1 MKTFCHAL
9 VPVCGTIES
18 TETPTGRRYITPDG
32 IFPSVTTVT
41 GWAKRKFFA
50 KWRRDNPEESRRI
63 LSRGTRVHAIIED
76 YLHNRIESTLVE
88 AKGTEELDIFHTMQ
102 PHIDGIDN
110 IRAIEVALWS
120 KRVGLAG
127 RTDCIAEYNGKLSVV
142 DFKTSTNPKSEDA
155 ISDYF
160 TQGTAYALM
169 WQDMTGERV
178 DNIVIVMGVSSTG
191 ECQVFEASTREW
203 VEPLADAISLWKS
216 EQVAV
221 A

>member
-1 MKTFCHAL
+1 MKTFRHAL
-9 VPVCGTIES
+9 VPVSGEIVS
-18 TETPTGRRYITPDG
+18 TESPTGRQYSTPDG
-32 IFPSVTTVT
+32 VFPSVTSVT

-76 YLHNRIESTLVE
+76 YLHNRVESTLLE

-102 PHIDGIDN
+102 PHIDRIDN
-110 IRAIEVALWS
+110 IRAIEVPLWS
-120 KRVGLAG
+120 RRVGLAG
-127 RTDCIAEYNGKLSVV
+127 RTDCIAEYDGKLSVV
-142 DFKTSTNPKSEDA
+142 DFKTSKNPKSEDA

-169 WQDMTGERV
+169 WQDLTGQRV
-178 DNIVIVMGVSSTG
+178 DNIAIIIGVSSTG
-191 ECQVFEASTREW
+191 ECQVFQSPTREW
-203 VEPLADAISLWKS
+203 VEPLADAIALWKS
-216 EQVAV
+216 EQVSV